1 MQSVTHIGAN
11 CTDGEKLIRSLM
23 KNADRLAP
31 RGIAVPGPGKYRALL
46 RETLQ
51 SLAGGT
57 LGPDARDTV
66 LDAILDEQD
75 TTRLVMSNAAF
86 ICQPNRIFERGVFYQ
101 LVRLKLR
108 TLQTLFPQD
117 ELEIF
122 LALRNPATF
131 IPAVWAQAAGTPMGG
146 VSAEDFMNGLAPE
159 SVLWSDVVERIQE
172 AVPDAALT
180 VWCNED
186 TPLIWG
192 ELMRRMAGVPPLTPL
207 AGEHDLLGS
216 IMSAEGMARFQKY
229 IESHPPQS
237 DAQARRIMAAFLD
250 KYAIPDALEE
260 EVDMPGWDD
269 YLVEDLT
276 RQYEADVLGIAQMPG
291 VTFVLP

>member
-1 MQSVTHIGAN
+1 MQIVTHIGAN
-11 CTDGEKLIRSLM
+11 CTDGEKLIRSLI
-23 KNADRLAP
+23 KNTDLLAP

-51 SLAGGT
+51 NLAGGT
-57 LGPDARDTV
+57 LGPDARETV
-66 LDAILDEQD
+66 LDAILDDQD
-75 TTRLVMSNAAF
+75 ASRLVMSNAAF
-86 ICQPNRIFERGVFYQ
+86 ICQPNRVFERGVFYQ

-117 ELEIF
+117 EIEIF

-131 IPAVWAQAAGTPMGG
+131 IPAVWAQAAGMQQGGDTPD
-146 VSAEDFMNGLAPE
+146 DFMNGLAPE
-159 SVLWSDVVERIQE
+159 SVIWSDVVERIRE
-172 AVPDAALT
+172 AAPDAGLT
-180 VWCNED
+180 IWCNED

-207 AGEHDLLGS
+207 AGEYDLLAS
-216 IMSAEGMARFQKY
+216 IMSSEGMVRFQKY

-237 DAQARRIMAAFLD
+237 DAQARRVMAAFLD

-260 EVDMPGWDD
+260 EVDMPGWDADLVD
-269 YLVEDLT
+269 YLT
-276 RQYEADVLGIAQMPG
+276 RQYEADVLRIAQMPG